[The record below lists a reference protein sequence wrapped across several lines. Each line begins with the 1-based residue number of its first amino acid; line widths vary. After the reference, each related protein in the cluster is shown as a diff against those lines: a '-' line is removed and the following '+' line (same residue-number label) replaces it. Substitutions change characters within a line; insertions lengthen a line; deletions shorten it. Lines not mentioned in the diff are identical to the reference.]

1 MPVSTGDAKRRRI
14 RVGLVDD
21 HHIVRG
27 GVAAFLSAHDD
38 IEIVGQAP
46 NGEAALNHAAAWR
59 ADVILMDVQMPGGID
74 GIETTRR
81 LRALVPDAQIVI
93 LSSFSD
99 DARLIGAMRA
109 GALTYVQKEAK
120 PAVLLNTVR
129 QAALGHAALEPE
141 LMARL
146 AEAKSTRYRD
156 VLTGRERDVL
166 RGIAAGLTNIEIAA
180 QLVIGEET
188 VKTHVASLLRK
199 LELSHRTQA
208 AIFAL
213 KHGLDR

>member
-1 MPVSTGDAKRRRI
+1 MNTRKHI
-14 RVGLVDD
+14 RVALVDD

-27 GVAAFLSAHDD
+27 GLAAFLGAQDD

-46 NGEAALNHAAAWR
+46 NGEGALNHAEAWR

-81 LRALVPDAQIVI
+81 LRRLVPDARIVI

-99 DARLIGAMRA
+99 DARLIGAMRV
-109 GALTYVQKEAK
+109 GALTYVQKESK
-120 PAVLLNTVR
+120 PTVLLNAVR
-129 QAALGHAALEPE
+129 QAALGHAVLEPE
-141 LMARL
+141 LMDRL
-146 AEAKSTRYRD
+146 AAAKSTRYRD
-156 VLTGRERDVL
+156 VLTERERDVL
-166 RGIAAGLTNIEIAA
+166 RGIAAGLTNAEIAA

-188 VKTHVASLLRK
+188 VKTHVASMLRK

-208 AIFAL
+208 AVFAL
-213 KHGLDR
+213 KNGLDA

>member
-1 MPVSTGDAKRRRI
+1 MTSAPPGKRRI
-14 RVGLVDD
+14 RVALVDD

-27 GVAAFLSAHDD
+27 GVAAFLGAHDD

-46 NGEAALNHAAAWR
+46 NGEAALNHAAAWH

-81 LRALVPDAQIVI
+81 LRTAAPDAQIVI

-120 PAVLLNTVR
+120 PAVLLNSVR

-141 LMARL
+141 LMNRL

-166 RGIAAGLTNIEIAA
+166 RGIAAGLTNTEIAA

-213 KHGLDR
+213 KNGLDV

>member
-1 MPVSTGDAKRRRI
+1 MNTRKHI
-14 RVGLVDD
+14 RVALVDD

-27 GVAAFLSAHDD
+27 GLAAFLGAQDD

-46 NGEAALNHAAAWR
+46 NGEAALNHAEAWR

-81 LRALVPDAQIVI
+81 LRKLVPDARIVI

-109 GALTYVQKEAK
+109 GALTYVQKESK
-120 PAVLLNTVR
+120 PTVLLNAVR
-129 QAALGHAALEPE
+129 QAALGHAVLEPE
-141 LMARL
+141 LMDRL
-146 AEAKSTRYRD
+146 AAAKSTRYRD
-156 VLTGRERDVL
+156 VLTERERDVL
-166 RGIAAGLTNIEIAA
+166 RGIAAGLTNVEIAA

-188 VKTHVASLLRK
+188 VKTHVASMLRK

-208 AIFAL
+208 AVFAL
-213 KHGLDR
+213 KNGLDA